1 MGVGVGGGVGF
12 RLEERDRVLPEMC
25 KYVCD
30 TIFVKSNNNNEKSLI
45 STMKKKVSTKLS
57 FYAEP
62 LTMYPLAVRL
72 LLRHLQRR
80 GEGGKRQRSSPIKQ
94 FDSSP
99 LPVNA
104 FLPPSNHFLVHKSL
118 GRNLV
123 DSSSGLI
130 LPCGGD
136 R

>member
-1 MGVGVGGGVGF
+1 MV
-12 RLEERDRVLPEMC
+12 
-25 KYVCD
+25 
-30 TIFVKSNNNNEKSLI
+30 TATKSPLI
-45 STMKKKVSTKLS
+45 NRRKKKVSTKLS

-62 LTMYPLAVRL
+62 LTMYPFAVRL

-136 R
+136 RRVAFKCFPAQGPPSRRRTNQCWSPGLRPDCL